1 MRAVDTNIIVRYLA
15 RDDAEQFALAKA
27 VLTSGPVFIG
37 VTVVLETCW
46 VIERVYGRSV
56 ADTVALVRAVLG
68 LPSMIVEDAVSVANA
83 LAWAEAGLDIADAIH
98 LARSADCADFATFD
112 ATLAKRSKDLSA
124 VPVVLLDGGVGSSV
138 P

>member
-15 RDDAEQFALAKA
+15 RDDAEQFALAQA
-27 VLTSGPVFIG
+27 ILSSGPVFIG

-46 VIERVYGRSV
+46 VIERVYRRSV

-124 VPVVLLDGGVGSSV
+124 VPVVLLDGGAWSSTR
-138 P
+138 